1 MAKGRDDF
9 DKLVADTLMKRAAFI
24 CSNPDCKRQTIAP
37 SRIDSRKFIYIGK
50 AAHIAAAAEGGPR
63 FEKSMSSE
71 ERKSIDNGIFLC
83 SNCADMIDKNN
94 GIDFSVELLHD
105 WKITHD
111 SRVGSNLNKLIQKQD
126 QPAQV
131 VNVTSNNQS
140 GGVTAGVVVEAVH
153 SDFISDNDWDVVK
166 NDMLDNLKSDR
177 AKHDILIPK
186 LADTNHQGSID
197 DSYQLNSSWTSL
209 QDRNSHLQISAGS
222 KIENKKEISLISN
235 WYQMRRKTNLNMS
248 AVRRVEFIN
257 EEEGQIRESL
267 NKLISFYKNA

>member
-9 DKLVADTLMKRAAFI
+9 DKLVADALMKRAAFI

-37 SRIDSRKFIYIGK
+37 SRIDNGRFIYIGK

-111 SRVGSNLNKLIQKQD
+111 SWVGSNLNKLIQKQD

-166 NDMLDNLKSDR
+166 NDILDNLKSDR
-177 AKHDILIPK
+177 AKLDILIPK
-186 LADTNHQGSID
+186 LADINHQGSID